1 MTTLHAARHLRLVET
16 AHPAMHPPAADTST
30 SYRARRDAMHSV
42 AFVGSQIEAIC
53 GVRARDFVRG
63 RFALLDVVH
72 PDDRERVQAGWA
84 DDLTRVDYRMVH
96 HGGGVRRVADIRTPC
111 EDDPT
116 AVVGRI
122 EGDPDLDLAG
132 LEAEVDPLTGLA
144 NRGVLRARLR
154 SYLAW
159 NRERPDVALLSLDI
173 DALGAFNAA
182 RGRDAGDRLLRE
194 VAAVLSDG
202 VRPADLVARCD
213 RADFAVVLATG
224 SAADAI
230 RLTRRLVE
238 RVHGLGHVT
247 VSAGLATAHPED
259 HEDDLASRAARACQ
273 AARRCGPG
281 GLGIAPFQGGFQ
293 GPAA

>member
-1 MTTLHAARHLRLVET
+1 MFFCSSFSKVGDFKIYNDTYAHQGGDECLR
-16 AHPAMHPPAADTST
+16 A
-30 SYRARRDAMHSV
+30 V
-42 AFVGSQIEAIC
+42 A
-53 GVRARDFVRG
+53 
-63 RFALLDVVH
+63 
-72 PDDRERVQAGWA
+72 QA
-84 DDLTRVDYRMVH
+84 
-96 HGGGVRRVADIRTPC
+96 
-111 EDDPT
+111 
-116 AVVGRI
+116 
-122 EGDPDLDLAG
+122 
-132 LEAEVDPLTGLA
+132 LA
-144 NRGVLRARLR
+144 NCI
-154 SYLAW
+154 S
-159 NRERPDVALLSLDI
+159 
-173 DALGAFNAA
+173 
-182 RGRDAGDRLLRE
+182 
-194 VAAVLSDG
+194 
-202 VRPADLVARCD
+202 RPADLVARCD